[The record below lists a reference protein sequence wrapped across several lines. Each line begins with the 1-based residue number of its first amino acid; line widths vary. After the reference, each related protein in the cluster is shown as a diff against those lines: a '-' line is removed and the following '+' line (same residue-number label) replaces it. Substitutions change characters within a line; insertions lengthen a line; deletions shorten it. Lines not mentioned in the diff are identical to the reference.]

1 MNTTTETS
9 PAWYEAL
16 LNACN
21 RPALATALAV
31 FELLSSLVFEDFGSC
46 GDPACFGGFD
56 PVFERDA
63 CNDFGEVVKAA

>member
-1 MNTTTETS
+1 MT
-9 PAWYEAL
+9 PK
-16 LNACN
+16 CN
-21 RPALATALAV
+21 DPLSSLGEV
-31 FELLSSLVFEDFGSC
+31 CELLSSLVFEDFGSC